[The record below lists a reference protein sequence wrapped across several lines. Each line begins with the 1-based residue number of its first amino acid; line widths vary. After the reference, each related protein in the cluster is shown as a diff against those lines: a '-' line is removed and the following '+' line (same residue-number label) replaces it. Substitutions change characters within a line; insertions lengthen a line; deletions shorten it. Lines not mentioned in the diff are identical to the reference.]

1 MANVVLDGAD
11 GILLGAETLRGRYPV
26 LTVETIM
33 KICRQAEKVFDHVNH
48 FDHLMQARPPCLVS
62 HGTRAVE
69 LQGLKPGRFYI
80 KREPL

>member
-26 LTVETIM
+26 LTVDTIM

-48 FDHLMQARPPCLVS
+48 FDHLMQARPTWPIQASPHARLLGLVF
-62 HGTRAVE
+62 
-69 LQGLKPGRFYI
+69 KP
-80 KREPL
+80 